1 MKRFEI
7 AIILSILLS
16 SFCLGLG
23 YFWVDKYHISILIV
37 VLNILLL
44 FGFWFKY
51 YWISHLTLLVNSLFI
66 CLGVFVSIPA
76 LVLLIA
82 MVGVIA
88 HWDLI
93 GFLIRI
99 NDLKMKDSLINIK
112 LKHMQRLFFVLLCA
126 GLISAIP
133 FLIQIQFNFLI
144 AVIVSVIS
152 VVGLG
157 IAVRISARS
166 N

>member
-23 YFWVDKYHISILIV
+23 YLLVDKNHISILV
-37 VLNILLL
+37 VGLNILLL
-44 FGFWFKY
+44 FGYWFKY
-51 YWISHLTLLVNSLFI
+51 YWISHLTLLVNSFFI
-66 CLGVFVSIPA
+66 CLGIFASIPA
-76 LVLLIA
+76 WVLLIA

-99 NDLKMKDSLINIK
+99 NDLKMTDSLLIIK
-112 LKHMQRLFFVLLCA
+112 LKHMQRLFFVLLSA
-126 GLISAIP
+126 GLISIIP
-133 FLIQIQFNFLI
+133 FLIQIKFNFLI

-152 VVGLG
+152 VVGIG
-157 IAVRISARS
+157 IAVRLSARS